1 MAEMGKV
8 GMSRREMRYI
18 ISGRYGAL
26 KGGHLEF

>member
-18 ISGRYGAL
+18 ISDRYGAL
-26 KGGHLEF
+26 KGGHLKF